1 MSADPSELISRTE
14 DLFVARSLEDD
25 ARAEAVSIRFIDI
38 YRFLTEAGFTL
49 PHAQQAVLFSNE
61 RIRRDFQQLSK
72 DFAARLH
79 RTVVPVAAAAS
90 DGTLTERRF
99 PGGVIRLAASAVD
112 SQHMYVMFEFEGQ
125 APSFRAIELEEPAGT
140 LRRWPWIRRTKMDC
154 SRSCLIFAV
163 RITPPSSGCCKTP
176 TPKAHFRDGVPAL
189 RRQGGDWYHS
199 RTDRNPQVRAGTIP
213 LLNVQ
218 PCASA
223 LVWNAQR

>member
-61 RIRRDFQQLSK
+61 RIRRDFQQLRK
-72 DFAARLH
+72 DLAARLH

-125 APSFRAIELEEPAGT
+125 APSFRAIELQGAGGDLMKMALDPPDEDGLVQT
-140 LRRWPWIRRTKMDC
+140 LLDLRREDHAAI
-154 SRSCLIFAV
+154 V
-163 RITPPSSGCCKTP
+163 RLLQDPNT
-176 TPKAHFRDGVPAL
+176 
-189 RRQGGDWYHS
+189 QGS
-199 RTDRNPQVRAGTIP
+199 F
-213 LLNVQ
+213 L
-218 PCASA
+218 
-223 LVWNAQR
+223 